1 MNVRLTLALGLGL
14 AGWGLP
20 VLAHGV
26 VLEHRQVDSVEVLA
40 QFDTGAPMANA
51 QVVVYAPDNPTEAWQ
66 QGTTDDQGRF
76 SFVPDETLPGSW
88 EVMVRQAGH
97 GGVVTIPVS
106 AAVADGAPPLGET
119 DGAPDRAPDGT
130 EGVGGLESAESAPNS
145 VISPEANLSPVQRG
159 ITIGSVIWGFIGT
172 ALFFARGK
180 R

>member
-1 MNVRLTLALGLGL
+1 MRLKLALVLALGL
-14 AGWGLP
+14 AGYGLP

-26 VLEHRQVDSVEVLA
+26 VLEHRQVSSVEVLA
-40 QFDTGAPMANA
+40 QFDTGEPMANA
-51 QVVVYAPDNPTEAWQ
+51 QVLVYAPDEPNEAWQ

-76 SFVPDETLPGSW
+76 SFVPDADQPGSW

-97 GGVVTIPVS
+97 GAIATIPVS
-106 AAVADGAPPLGET
+106 GSSEAGADNGAGET
-119 DGAPDRAPDGT
+119 ATTT
-130 EGVGGLESAESAPNS
+130 EPPASSA
-145 VISPEANLSPVQRG
+145 ISPSTNLSPVQRG

>member
-1 MNVRLTLALGLGL
+1 MNVRLSLVLGLGL
-14 AGWGLP
+14 VGWGLP

-26 VLEHRQVDSVEVLA
+26 VLEHRQVGSVEVVA
-40 QFDTGAPMANA
+40 QYETGEPMANA

-97 GGVVTIPVS
+97 GGVMTIPVS
-106 AAVADGAPPLGET
+106 AAMADGAPPGE
-119 DGAPDRAPDGT
+119 PDEASDSPARAEGT
-130 EGVGGLESAESAPNS
+130 ELEPNSGPNS
-145 VISPEANLSPVQRG
+145 VISPRTSLSPVQRG
-159 ITIGSVIWGFIGT
+159 ITIGSVIWGFVGT

>member
-1 MNVRLTLALGLGL
+1 MRLDFVLVLALG
-14 AGWGLP
+14 AMGWAAP

-26 VLEHRQVDSVEVLA
+26 EIEHRRVSSVEVQA
-40 QFDTGAPMANA
+40 RFETGEPMAQA
-51 QVVVYAPDNPTEAWQ
+51 QVLVYAPGNPTEAWQ

-76 SFVPDETLPGSW
+76 SFLPDETLPGTW

-97 GGVVTIPVS
+97 GAIATIPV
-106 AAVADGAPPLGET
+106 AET
-119 DGAPDRAPDGT
+119 TRSRAET
-130 EGVGGLESAESAPNS
+130 AESTAPNPAGGDLEPEEEAEPS
-145 VISPEANLSPVQRG
+145 GNSLISPSTRLSPVQRG